1 LLLLWVSLD
10 YAFSSRRDEA
20 HRKQNRSAK
29 RYLARD
35 TKTIAFRKPTEYA
48 FPSAQFAFPGAAMK
62 LPHAAALTLFLCL
75 PLAAQQPAAP
85 PKPPNIPDHF
95 TNLTVLPTTI
105 TKPELMAVM
114 KQFAVT
120 FKVRCSYCHAVSDDL
135 SEGSFASDEKP
146 TKEEARKL
154 MRLIH
159 QATLTPAKP

>member
-1 LLLLWVSLD
+1 
-10 YAFSSRRDEA
+10 
-20 HRKQNRSAK
+20 
-29 RYLARD
+29 
-35 TKTIAFRKPTEYA
+35 
-48 FPSAQFAFPGAAMK
+48 MK
-62 LPHAAALTLFLCL
+62 LSPAALTLFLCL
-75 PLAAQQPAAP
+75 PLGAQQTAPTQAAP

-105 TKPELMAVM
+105 TKPELIAVM
-114 KQFAVT
+114 KQFAIT

-159 QATLTPAKP
+159 QATLAPAKP